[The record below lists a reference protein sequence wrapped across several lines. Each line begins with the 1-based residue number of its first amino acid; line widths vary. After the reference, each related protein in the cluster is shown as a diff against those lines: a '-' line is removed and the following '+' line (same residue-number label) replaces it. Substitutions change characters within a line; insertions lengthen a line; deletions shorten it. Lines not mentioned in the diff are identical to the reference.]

1 MPNRII
7 DLIIG
12 IKGKCLEKE
21 ESIRQEFNLSP
32 AEYRGILAMMPGQP
46 CNCNA
51 LSKNMGLSVSR
62 GSRVVE
68 KLIKNKYLEQEISKE
83 DRRNVILKLAPK
95 GTRVR
100 RKIETVLNECEQTI
114 QKKLSVSEKKDTIK
128 LFHKLE
134 DCL

>member
-1 MPNRII
+1 MAERII

-12 IKGKCLEKE
+12 IKGKCLDKE
-21 ESIRQEFNLSP
+21 ESIRLEYDLSP
-32 AEYRGILAMMPGQP
+32 AEYRGILAMRPGEP

-68 KLIKNKYLEQEISKE
+68 KLIKNKYLEQNISKE

-100 RKIETVLNECEQTI
+100 KKIEATLNHCEQTI
-114 QKKLSVSEKKDTIK
+114 QKKLTNLEKKDTIK
-128 LFHKLE
+128 LFLKLE
-134 DCL
+134 ECL

>member
-1 MPNRII
+1 MADRII

-12 IKGKCLEKE
+12 IKGKCLDKE

-32 AEYRGILAMMPGQP
+32 AEYRGILAMRPGEP

-51 LSKNMGLSVSR
+51 LSTNMGLSASR

-68 KLIKNKYLEQEISKE
+68 KLIKNKYLEQQISKE

-100 RKIETVLNECEQTI
+100 KKIETVLNECEQTI

>member
-128 LFHKLE
+128 LFLKLE
-134 DCL
+134 NCL